1 MNLLKKQAEISIFVS
16 PFFFIQ
22 QKKSFTTTTST
33 VQNETEKNQVLAL
46 FNKAV
51 RKLCNWLTEVA
62 VKAAEEDMETA
73 KSKQKRLD
81 TIK

>member
-1 MNLLKKQAEISIFVS
+1 MISIAWITIIVS
-16 PFFFIQ
+16 MVR
-22 QKKSFTTTTST
+22 T
-33 VQNETEKNQVLAL
+33 KNINTYQVLAL

-62 VKAAEEDMETA
+62 VKATEEDMETA